1 MVMIDE
7 GAGPF
12 CLQGT
17 GTGQRAVTD
26 RVRRIYRQIQA
37 VVISPQSFF
46 VRNQT
51 VERPVDIVAESCEKD
66 LQRGIWIMKK
76 ISSYIWDYK
85 FSYLGAIASLLI
97 AVTLDMMGPRLMA
110 LVVDDVIVG
119 GNITELK
126 YLLLGFLGVGIGRCV
141 FQYVKEYTFDKNG
154 IRISADMR
162 RDLFRHVQGLSADF
176 FDRTNTGELMARVK
190 EDIDRIWDAI
200 GYVGMLLIE
209 VIYHTSIILISM
221 YLLNWKLA
229 LLPTAAMLMCGTIA
243 LLMERKLGKV
253 YEEISEE
260 NAKLNTVAEENL
272 AGVRTVKAFA
282 REKHEIGKFLSHNK
296 RYYELN
302 MQQSRVFV
310 RYYPF
315 FSVVSKVLPILTI
328 LVGGGFVIKGQMTLG
343 QMTAFVEYSTNIVWP
358 MEMLGWLTNSF
369 SAAVAS
375 NKKVRKIYEEKP
387 TITENAEPV
396 RIEQVAGKVCF
407 DHVSF
412 HKADMY
418 EILHDIS
425 FTVEAGRTLGIM
437 GATGAG
443 KTSIVQLL
451 QRMYDATEGAI
462 YLDDVNIKELS
473 LEQLRTSVNFVMQDV
488 FLFSDTINDNIK
500 LGKKER
506 LDFKTVR
513 RASVQ
518 AQASDFIERMEETYD
533 TVIGERGVGLSGGQK
548 QRISIARALAK
559 RDPILVLDDSTSA
572 LDMETEQM
580 IQQTLR
586 ELEGT
591 TKIIIAHRISA
602 VRHADEIIVLENGSI
617 AERGTHEELLAKRG
631 LYFETYESQ
640 YGDMDT
646 AAILQQTI
654 NLLPET
660 GNSKETVTEA
670 EKQKGGET
678 YGSQL
683 I

>member
-1 MVMIDE
+1 
-7 GAGPF
+7 
-12 CLQGT
+12 
-17 GTGQRAVTD
+17 
-26 RVRRIYRQIQA
+26 
-37 VVISPQSFF
+37 
-46 VRNQT
+46 
-51 VERPVDIVAESCEKD
+51 
-66 LQRGIWIMKK
+66 MKK

-473 LEQLRTSVNFVMQDV
+473 LEQLRTSVSFVMQDV

-678 YGSQL
+678 DGSQF

>member
-1 MVMIDE
+1 
-7 GAGPF
+7 
-12 CLQGT
+12 
-17 GTGQRAVTD
+17 
-26 RVRRIYRQIQA
+26 
-37 VVISPQSFF
+37 
-46 VRNQT
+46 
-51 VERPVDIVAESCEKD
+51 
-66 LQRGIWIMKK
+66 MKK

-85 FSYLGAIASLLI
+85 FSYFGAIASLLI

-119 GNITELK
+119 GNIAELK

-221 YLLNWKLA
+221 YMLNWKLA

-243 LLMERKLGKV
+243 LLMERKLGQV

-473 LEQLRTSVNFVMQDV
+473 LEQLRTSVSYVMQDV

-506 LDFKTVR
+506 LDFRTVR
-513 RASVQ
+513 RASAQ
-518 AQASDFIERMEETYD
+518 AQASEFIERMEETYD

-559 RDPILVLDDSTSA
+559 RDPILVMDDSTSA
-572 LDMETEQM
+572 LDMETEQL

-586 ELEGT
+586 ELEDT

-646 AAILQQTI
+646 AAALQQTI

-660 GNSKETVTEA
+660 GNRKETVTEA
-670 EKQKGGET
+670 EQQRGGGKV
-678 YGSQL
+678 GSQL
-683 I
+683 V

>member
-1 MVMIDE
+1 
-7 GAGPF
+7 
-12 CLQGT
+12 
-17 GTGQRAVTD
+17 
-26 RVRRIYRQIQA
+26 
-37 VVISPQSFF
+37 
-46 VRNQT
+46 
-51 VERPVDIVAESCEKD
+51 
-66 LQRGIWIMKK
+66 MKK

-119 GNITELK
+119 GNIAELK

-243 LLMERKLGKV
+243 LLMERKLGQV

-387 TITENAEPV
+387 TIKETTELV
-396 RIEQVAGKVCF
+396 SIEQVAGKICF

-473 LEQLRTSVNFVMQDV
+473 LEQLRTSVSYVMQDV

-506 LDFKTVR
+506 LDFRTVR
-513 RASVQ
+513 RASAQ
-518 AQASDFIERMEETYD
+518 AQASEFIERMEETYD

-559 RDPILVLDDSTSA
+559 RDPILVMDDSTSA
-572 LDMETEQM
+572 LDMETEQL

>member
-1 MVMIDE
+1 
-7 GAGPF
+7 
-12 CLQGT
+12 
-17 GTGQRAVTD
+17 
-26 RVRRIYRQIQA
+26 
-37 VVISPQSFF
+37 
-46 VRNQT
+46 
-51 VERPVDIVAESCEKD
+51 
-66 LQRGIWIMKK
+66 MKK

-119 GNITELK
+119 GNIAELK

-141 FQYVKEYTFDKNG
+141 FRYVKEYTFDKNG

-221 YLLNWKLA
+221 YMLNWKLA

-243 LLMERKLGKV
+243 LLMERKLGQV

-387 TITENAEPV
+387 TITETTEPV
-396 RIEQVAGKVCF
+396 SIEQVAGKICF

-425 FTVEAGRTLGIM
+425 FTVESGRTLGIM

-473 LEQLRTSVNFVMQDV
+473 LEQLRTSVSYVMQDV

-506 LDFKTVR
+506 LDFRTVR
-513 RASVQ
+513 RASAQ
-518 AQASDFIERMEETYD
+518 AQASEFIERMEETYD

-559 RDPILVLDDSTSA
+559 RDPILVMDDSTSA
-572 LDMETEQM
+572 LDMETEQL

-646 AAILQQTI
+646 AAALQQTI

-660 GNSKETVTEA
+660 GNRKETVTEV
-670 EKQKGGET
+670 EQQRGGGKV
-678 YGSQL
+678 GSQL
-683 I
+683 V

>member
-1 MVMIDE
+1 M
-7 GAGPF
+7 
-12 CLQGT
+12 
-17 GTGQRAVTD
+17 
-26 RVRRIYRQIQA
+26 
-37 VVISPQSFF
+37 
-46 VRNQT
+46 
-51 VERPVDIVAESCEKD
+51 
-66 LQRGIWIMKK
+66 
-76 ISSYIWDYK
+76 
-85 FSYLGAIASLLI
+85 
-97 AVTLDMMGPRLMA
+97 
-110 LVVDDVIVG
+110 
-119 GNITELK
+119 
-126 YLLLGFLGVGIGRCV
+126 
-141 FQYVKEYTFDKNG
+141 KEYTFDKNG

-229 LLPTAAMLMCGTIA
+229 LLPTAAMVMCGTIA
-243 LLMERKLGKV
+243 LLMERKLGQV

-260 NAKLNTVAEENL
+260 NARLNTVAEENL